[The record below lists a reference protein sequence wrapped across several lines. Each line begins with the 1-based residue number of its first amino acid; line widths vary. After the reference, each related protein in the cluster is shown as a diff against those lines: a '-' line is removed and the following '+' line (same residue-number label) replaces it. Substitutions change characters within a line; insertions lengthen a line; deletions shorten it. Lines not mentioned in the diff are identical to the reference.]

1 MIKNFLK
8 NLYPLTKFYLAVS
21 LLISAFILP
30 NYIYGYLLIL
40 ICGIIVYFYGK
51 LGIYLKRV
59 FFSLFF
65 LTLIIFAVQGLMI
78 PSNEIMAKFGFITVY
93 KAGIITAAKLTSKIS
108 ALVSTV
114 TMLTLVSKA
123 KEFTVALEKKGLNSK
138 AAFIL
143 LLSLQMIPEMK
154 KQSDVIMDSQ
164 KARGVEMEGN
174 IFVRFKALIPIFI
187 PMVLSSITN
196 TEERAITLESRG
208 FSIGEGRTIL
218 NDIFETKYDKIM
230 KILLILFLIFCIVWR
245 IYVLFKIGKH

>member
-1 MIKNFLK
+1 MIKNFLR
-8 NLYPLTKFYLAVS
+8 NLYPLTKFYLAAV

-30 NYIYGYLLIL
+30 NYTYGYLLIA
-40 ICGIIVYFYGK
+40 ICGIVAYFYEK

-78 PSNEIMAKFGFITVY
+78 PSNDIMAKFGFITVY
-93 KAGIITAAKLTSKIS
+93 KTGIITAVRLTSKIA
-108 ALVSTV
+108 ALVSTI
-114 TMLTLVSKA
+114 TMLTLISKA
-123 KEFTVALEKKGLNSK
+123 KEFTVALEKKGLNPK

-154 KQSDVIMDSQ
+154 KQSDIIMDSQ

-174 IFVRFKALIPIFI
+174 VFVRFKALIPIFI
-187 PMVLSSITN
+187 PMVLSSIIS

-208 FSIGEGRTIL
+208 FSIGEKRTIL
-218 NDIFETKYDKIM
+218 YDIEETKNDKIM
-230 KILLILFLIFCIVWR
+230 KIMLAIFIVLCITWR
-245 IYVLFKIGKH
+245 VLWVISN

>member
-1 MIKNFLK
+1 MIKNFFR
-8 NLYPLTKFYLAVS
+8 NLYPLTKFYLAVV

-30 NYIYGYLLIL
+30 NYIYGYLLIAV
-40 ICGIIVYFYGK
+40 CGIVAYFYEK

-78 PSNEIMAKFGFITVY
+78 PSNDIMAKLGFITVY
-93 KAGIITAAKLTSKIS
+93 KTGIITAVKLTSKIA
-108 ALVSTV
+108 ALVSTI
-114 TMLTLVSKA
+114 TMLTLISKA
-123 KEFTVALEKKGLNSK
+123 KEFTVALEKKGLNPK

-154 KQSDVIMDSQ
+154 KQSDIIMDSQ

-174 IFVRFKALIPIFI
+174 VFVRFKALIPIFI
-187 PMVLSSITN
+187 PMVLSSIIS

-208 FSIGEGRTIL
+208 FSIGEKRTIL
-218 NDIFETKYDKIM
+218 HDIEETKNDKIM
-230 KILLILFLIFCIVWR
+230 KIMLAIFIVLCIVWR
-245 IYVLFKIGKH
+245 VLWVISK

>member
-1 MIKNFLK
+1 MIKNFFR
-8 NLYPLTKFYLAVS
+8 NLYPLTKFYLATV

-30 NYIYGYLLIL
+30 NYTYGYLLIA
-40 ICGIIVYFYGK
+40 ICGIAAYLYEN

-78 PSNEIMAKFGFITVY
+78 PSNDIMAKFGFITVY
-93 KAGIITAAKLTSKIS
+93 KTGIITAVRLTSKIA
-108 ALVSTV
+108 ALVSTI
-114 TMLTLVSKA
+114 TMLTLISKA
-123 KEFTVALEKKGLNSK
+123 KEFTVALEKKGLNPK

-154 KQSDVIMDSQ
+154 KQSDIIMDSQ

-174 IFVRFKALIPIFI
+174 VFVRFKALIPIFI
-187 PMVLSSITN
+187 PMVLSSIIS

-208 FSIGEGRTIL
+208 FSIGEKRTIL
-218 NDIFETKYDKIM
+218 HDIEETKNDKIM
-230 KILLILFLIFCIVWR
+230 KIMLAIFIVLCIVWR
-245 IYVLFKIGKH
+245 VLWVISK

>member
-1 MIKNFLK
+1 MIKNFFR
-8 NLYPLTKFYLAVS
+8 NSYPLTKFYLAAV

-30 NYIYGYLLIL
+30 NYTYGYLLIA
-40 ICGIIVYFYGK
+40 ICGIVAYFYEK

-78 PSNEIMAKFGFITVY
+78 PSNDIIAKFGFITVY
-93 KAGIITAAKLTSKIS
+93 KTGIITAVRLTSKIA
-108 ALVSTV
+108 ALVSTI
-114 TMLTLVSKA
+114 TMLTLISKA
-123 KEFTVALEKKGLNSK
+123 KEFTVALEKKGLNPK

-154 KQSDVIMDSQ
+154 KQSDIIMDSQ

-174 IFVRFKALIPIFI
+174 VFVRFKALIPIFI
-187 PMVLSSITN
+187 PMVLSSIIS

-208 FSIGEGRTIL
+208 FSIGEKRTIL
-218 NDIFETKYDKIM
+218 HDIEETKNDKIM
-230 KILLILFLIFCIVWR
+230 KIMLAIFIVLCIVWR
-245 IYVLFKIGKH
+245 VLWVISK

>member
-1 MIKNFLK
+1 MIKNFFR
-8 NLYPLTKFYLAVS
+8 NLYPLTKFYLAVV

-30 NYIYGYLLIL
+30 NYTYGYLLIA
-40 ICGIIVYFYGK
+40 ICGIVAYFYEK

-78 PSNEIMAKFGFITVY
+78 PSNDIMAKFGFITVY
-93 KAGIITAAKLTSKIS
+93 KTGIITAVRLTSKIA
-108 ALVSTV
+108 ALVSTI
-114 TMLTLVSKA
+114 TMLTLISKA
-123 KEFTVALEKKGLNSK
+123 KEFTVALEKKGVNPK

-154 KQSDVIMDSQ
+154 KQSDIIMDSQ

-174 IFVRFKALIPIFI
+174 VFVRFKALIPIFI
-187 PMVLSSITN
+187 PMVLSSIIS

-208 FSIGEGRTIL
+208 FSIGEKRTIL
-218 NDIFETKYDKIM
+218 HDIEETKNDKIM
-230 KILLILFLIFCIVWR
+230 KIMLAIFIVLCIVWR
-245 IYVLFKIGKH
+245 VLWVISK

>member
-1 MIKNFLK
+1 MIKNFFR
-8 NLYPLTKFYLAVS
+8 NLYTLTKFYLAAV

-30 NYIYGYLLIL
+30 NYTYGYLLIA
-40 ICGIIVYFYGK
+40 ICGIVAYFYEK

-78 PSNEIMAKFGFITVY
+78 PSNDIMAKFGFITVY
-93 KAGIITAAKLTSKIS
+93 KTGIITAVRLTSKIA
-108 ALVSTV
+108 ALVSTI
-114 TMLTLVSKA
+114 TMLTLISKA
-123 KEFTVALEKKGLNSK
+123 KEFTVALEKKGLNPK

-154 KQSDVIMDSQ
+154 KQSDIIMDSQ

-174 IFVRFKALIPIFI
+174 VFVRFKALIPIFI
-187 PMVLSSITN
+187 PMVLSSIIS

-208 FSIGEGRTIL
+208 FSIGEKRTIL
-218 NDIFETKYDKIM
+218 HDIEETKNDKIM
-230 KILLILFLIFCIVWR
+230 KIMLAIFIVLCIVWR
-245 IYVLFKIGKH
+245 VLWVISK

>member
-40 ICGIIVYFYGK
+40 ICGVIVYFYGK

-164 KARGVEMEGN
+164 RSRGVETEGN
-174 IFVRFKALIPIFI
+174 VFVRFKALLPVFI
-187 PMVLSSITN
+187 PLVLGSIVN
-196 TEERAITLESRG
+196 TEERAITLEARG
-208 FSIGEGRTIL
+208 FSIGEKRTIL
-218 NDIFETKYDKIM
+218 NELKETKNDKIV
-230 KILLILFLIFCIVWR
+230 KIILVIFLILCIAWR
-245 IYVLFKIGKH
+245 ILWVLK

>member
-1 MIKNFLK
+1 MIKNFFR
-8 NLYPLTKFYLAVS
+8 NSYPLTKFYLAAV

-30 NYIYGYLLIL
+30 NYTYGYLLIA
-40 ICGIIVYFYGK
+40 ICGIVAYFYEK

-78 PSNEIMAKFGFITVY
+78 PSNDIMAKFGFITVY
-93 KAGIITAAKLTSKIS
+93 KTGIITAVRLTSKIA
-108 ALVSTV
+108 ALVSTI
-114 TMLTLVSKA
+114 TMLTLISKA
-123 KEFTVALEKKGLNSK
+123 KEFTVALEKKGLNPK

-154 KQSDVIMDSQ
+154 KQSDIIMDSQ

-174 IFVRFKALIPIFI
+174 VFVRFKALIPIFI
-187 PMVLSSITN
+187 PMVLSSIIS

-208 FSIGEGRTIL
+208 FSIGEKRTIL
-218 NDIFETKYDKIM
+218 NDIEETKNDKIM
-230 KILLILFLIFCIVWR
+230 KIMLAIFIVLCIVWR
-245 IYVLFKIGKH
+245 VLWVISK

>member
-1 MIKNFLK
+1 MIKNFFR
-8 NLYPLTKFYLAVS
+8 NLYPLTKFYLAVV

-30 NYIYGYLLIL
+30 NYTYGYLLIAV
-40 ICGIIVYFYGK
+40 CGIVAYFYEK

-78 PSNEIMAKFGFITVY
+78 PSNDIMAKFGFITVY
-93 KAGIITAAKLTSKIS
+93 KTGIITAVRLTSKIA
-108 ALVSTV
+108 ALVSTI
-114 TMLTLVSKA
+114 TMLTLISKA
-123 KEFTVALEKKGLNSK
+123 KEFTVALEKKGLNPK

-154 KQSDVIMDSQ
+154 KQSDIIMDSQ

-174 IFVRFKALIPIFI
+174 VFVRFKALIPIFI
-187 PMVLSSITN
+187 PMVLSSIIS

-208 FSIGEGRTIL
+208 FSIGEKRTIL
-218 NDIFETKYDKIM
+218 HDIEETKNDKIM
-230 KILLILFLIFCIVWR
+230 KIMLAIFIVLCIVWR
-245 IYVLFKIGKH
+245 VLWVISK

>member
-1 MIKNFLK
+1 MIKNFFR
-8 NLYPLTKFYLAVS
+8 NLYPLTKFYLASV

-30 NYIYGYLLIL
+30 NYTYGYLLIA
-40 ICGIIVYFYGK
+40 ICGIVAYFYEK

-78 PSNEIMAKFGFITVY
+78 PSNDIMAKFGFITVY
-93 KAGIITAAKLTSKIS
+93 KTGIITAVRLTSKIA
-108 ALVSTV
+108 ALVSTI
-114 TMLTLVSKA
+114 TMLTLISKA
-123 KEFTVALEKKGLNSK
+123 KEFTVALEKKGLNPK

-154 KQSDVIMDSQ
+154 KQSDIIMDSQ

-174 IFVRFKALIPIFI
+174 VFVRFKALIPIFI
-187 PMVLSSITN
+187 PMVLSSIIS

-208 FSIGEGRTIL
+208 FSIGEKRTIL
-218 NDIFETKYDKIM
+218 HDIEETKNDKIM
-230 KILLILFLIFCIVWR
+230 KIMLAIFIVLCIVWR
-245 IYVLFKIGKH
+245 VLWVISK

>member
-30 NYIYGYLLIL
+30 NYIYGYLLVL

-78 PSNEIMAKFGFITVY
+78 HSNEIMAKFGFITVY

-154 KQSDVIMDSQ
+154 KQSDIIMDSQ
-164 KARGVEMEGN
+164 KARGEALEGN
-174 IFVRFKALIPIFI
+174 DFVRFKALIPIFI
-187 PMVLSSITN
+187 PMVLSSIIS

-208 FSIGEGRTIL
+208 FSIGEKRTIL
-218 NDIFETKYDKIM
+218 HDIEETKNDKIM
-230 KILLILFLIFCIVWR
+230 KIMLAIFIVLCIVWR
-245 IYVLFKIGKH
+245 VLWVISK

>member
-1 MIKNFLK
+1 MIKNFFR
-8 NLYPLTKFYLAVS
+8 NLYPLMKFYLAAV

-30 NYIYGYLLIL
+30 NYTYGYLLIAV
-40 ICGIIVYFYGK
+40 CGIVAYLYEK

-78 PSNEIMAKFGFITVY
+78 PSNDIMAKFGFITVY
-93 KAGIITAAKLTSKIS
+93 KTGIITAVRLTSKIA
-108 ALVSTV
+108 ALVSTI
-114 TMLTLVSKA
+114 TMLTLISKA
-123 KEFTVALEKKGLNSK
+123 KEFTVALEKKGLNPK

-154 KQSDVIMDSQ
+154 KQSDIIMDSQ

-174 IFVRFKALIPIFI
+174 VFVRFKALIPIFI
-187 PMVLSSITN
+187 PMVLSSIIS

-208 FSIGEGRTIL
+208 FSIGEKRTIL
-218 NDIFETKYDKIM
+218 HDIEETKNDKIM
-230 KILLILFLIFCIVWR
+230 KIMLAIFIVLCIVWR
-245 IYVLFKIGKH
+245 VVWVISK

>member
-1 MIKNFLK
+1 MIKNFFR
-8 NLYPLTKFYLAVS
+8 NLYPLTKFYLAVV

-30 NYIYGYLLIL
+30 NYTYGYLLIAV
-40 ICGIIVYFYGK
+40 CGIVAYFYEK

-78 PSNEIMAKFGFITVY
+78 PSNDIMAKFGFITVY
-93 KAGIITAAKLTSKIS
+93 KTGIITAVRLTSKIA
-108 ALVSTV
+108 ALVSTI
-114 TMLTLVSKA
+114 TMLTLISKA
-123 KEFTVALEKKGLNSK
+123 KEFTVALEKKGLNPK

-154 KQSDVIMDSQ
+154 KQSDIIMDSQ

-174 IFVRFKALIPIFI
+174 VFVRFKALIPIFI
-187 PMVLSSITN
+187 PMVLSSIIS

-208 FSIGEGRTIL
+208 FSIGEKRTIL
-218 NDIFETKYDKIM
+218 HDIEETKNDKII
-230 KILLILFLIFCIVWR
+230 KIMLAIFIVLCILWR
-245 IYVLFKIGKH
+245 VLWVISK

>member
-40 ICGIIVYFYGK
+40 ICGVIVYFYGK
-51 LGIYLKRV
+51 LGIYLRV

-164 KARGVEMEGN
+164 RSRGVETEGN
-174 IFVRFKALIPIFI
+174 VFVRFKALLPVFI
-187 PMVLSSITN
+187 PLVLGSIVN
-196 TEERAITLESRG
+196 TEERAITLEARG
-208 FSIGEGRTIL
+208 FSIGEKRTIL
-218 NDIFETKYDKIM
+218 NELKETKNDKIV
-230 KILLILFLIFCIVWR
+230 KIILVIFLILCIAWR
-245 IYVLFKIGKH
+245 ILWVLK

>member
-114 TMLTLVSKA
+114 TMLTLVSRA

>member
-1 MIKNFLK
+1 MIKNFFR
-8 NLYPLTKFYLAVS
+8 NSYPLTKFYLAAV

-30 NYIYGYLLIL
+30 NYTYGYLLIA
-40 ICGIIVYFYGK
+40 ICGIVAYFYEK

-78 PSNEIMAKFGFITVY
+78 PSNDIMAKFGFITVY
-93 KAGIITAAKLTSKIS
+93 KTGIITAVRLTSKIA
-108 ALVSTV
+108 ALVSTI
-114 TMLTLVSKA
+114 TMLTLISKA
-123 KEFTVALEKKGLNSK
+123 KEFTVALEKKGLNPK

-154 KQSDVIMDSQ
+154 KQSDIIMDSQ

-174 IFVRFKALIPIFI
+174 VFVRFKALIPIFI
-187 PMVLSSITN
+187 PMVLSSIIS

-208 FSIGEGRTIL
+208 FSIGEKRTIL
-218 NDIFETKYDKIM
+218 HDIEETKNDKIM
-230 KILLILFLIFCIVWR
+230 KIMLAIFIVLCIVWR
-245 IYVLFKIGKH
+245 VLWVISK

>member
-1 MIKNFLK
+1 MIKNFFR
-8 NLYPLTKFYLAVS
+8 NLYPLTKFYLAVV

-30 NYIYGYLLIL
+30 NYTYGYLLIA
-40 ICGIIVYFYGK
+40 ICGIVAYLYEK

-78 PSNEIMAKFGFITVY
+78 PSNDIMAKFGFITVY
-93 KAGIITAAKLTSKIS
+93 KTGIITAVRLTSKIA
-108 ALVSTV
+108 ALVSTI
-114 TMLTLVSKA
+114 TMLTLISKA
-123 KEFTVALEKKGLNSK
+123 KEFTVALEKKGLNPK

-154 KQSDVIMDSQ
+154 KQSDIIMDSQ

-174 IFVRFKALIPIFI
+174 VFVRFKALIPIFI
-187 PMVLSSITN
+187 PMVLSSIIS

-208 FSIGEGRTIL
+208 FSIGEKRTIL
-218 NDIFETKYDKIM
+218 NDIEETKNDKIM
-230 KILLILFLIFCIVWR
+230 KIMLAIFIVLCIVWR
-245 IYVLFKIGKH
+245 VLWVISK

>member
-1 MIKNFLK
+1 MIKNFFR
-8 NLYPLTKFYLAVS
+8 NLYPLTKFYLAVV

-30 NYIYGYLLIL
+30 NYTYGYLLIA
-40 ICGIIVYFYGK
+40 ICGIVAYFYEK

-78 PSNEIMAKFGFITVY
+78 PSNDIMAKFGFITVY
-93 KAGIITAAKLTSKIS
+93 KTGIITAVRLTSKIA
-108 ALVSTV
+108 ALVSTI
-114 TMLTLVSKA
+114 TMLTLISKA
-123 KEFTVALEKKGLNSK
+123 KEFTVALEKKGLNPK

-154 KQSDVIMDSQ
+154 KQSDIIMDSQ

-174 IFVRFKALIPIFI
+174 VFVRFKALIPIFI
-187 PMVLSSITN
+187 PMVLSSIIS

-208 FSIGEGRTIL
+208 FSIGEKRTIL
-218 NDIFETKYDKIM
+218 HDIKETKNDKIM
-230 KILLILFLIFCIVWR
+230 KIMLAIFIVLCIVWR
-245 IYVLFKIGKH
+245 VLWVISK

>member
-1 MIKNFLK
+1 MIKNFFR
-8 NLYPLTKFYLAVS
+8 NLYPLMKFYLAAV

-30 NYIYGYLLIL
+30 NYTYGYLLIA
-40 ICGIIVYFYGK
+40 ICGIVAYFYEK

-78 PSNEIMAKFGFITVY
+78 PSNDIMAKFGFITVY
-93 KAGIITAAKLTSKIS
+93 KTGIITAVRLTSKIA
-108 ALVSTV
+108 ALVSTI
-114 TMLTLVSKA
+114 TMLTLISKA
-123 KEFTVALEKKGLNSK
+123 KEFTVALEKKGLNPK

-154 KQSDVIMDSQ
+154 KQSDIIMDSQ

-174 IFVRFKALIPIFI
+174 VFVRFKALIPIFI
-187 PMVLSSITN
+187 PMVLSSIIS

-208 FSIGEGRTIL
+208 FSIGEKRTIL
-218 NDIFETKYDKIM
+218 HDIEETKNDKIM
-230 KILLILFLIFCIVWR
+230 KIMLAIFIVLCIVWR
-245 IYVLFKIGKH
+245 VLWVISK

>member
-1 MIKNFLK
+1 MIKNFFR
-8 NLYPLTKFYLAVS
+8 NLYPLTKFYLATV

-30 NYIYGYLLIL
+30 NYTYGYLLIA
-40 ICGIIVYFYGK
+40 ICGIVAYFYEK

-78 PSNEIMAKFGFITVY
+78 PSNDIMAKFGFITVY
-93 KAGIITAAKLTSKIS
+93 KTGIITAVRLTSKIA
-108 ALVSTV
+108 ALVSTI
-114 TMLTLVSKA
+114 TMLTLISKA
-123 KEFTVALEKKGLNSK
+123 KEFTVALEKKGVNPK

-154 KQSDVIMDSQ
+154 KQSDIIMDSQ

-174 IFVRFKALIPIFI
+174 VFVRFKALIPIFI
-187 PMVLSSITN
+187 PMVLSSIIS

-208 FSIGEGRTIL
+208 FSIGEKRTIL
-218 NDIFETKYDKIM
+218 HDIEETKNDKIM
-230 KILLILFLIFCIVWR
+230 KIMLAIFIVLCIVWR
-245 IYVLFKIGKH
+245 VLWVISK

>member
-93 KAGIITAAKLTSKIS
+93 KDGIITAAKLTSKIS

-114 TMLTLVSKA
+114 TMLTIVSKA

-164 KARGVEMEGN
+164 RSRGVETEGN
-174 IFVRFKALIPIFI
+174 VFVRFKALLPVFI
-187 PMVLSSITN
+187 PLVLGSIVN
-196 TEERAITLESRG
+196 TEERAITLEARG
-208 FSIGEGRTIL
+208 FSIGEKRTIL
-218 NDIFETKYDKIM
+218 DELKETKNDKIIKM
-230 KILLILFLIFCIVWR
+230 ILVIFLILCIAWR
-245 IYVLFKIGKH
+245 ILWVLK

>member
-1 MIKNFLK
+1 MIKNFFR
-8 NLYPLTKFYLAVS
+8 NLYPLTKFYLAVV

-30 NYIYGYLLIL
+30 NYTYGYLLIA
-40 ICGIIVYFYGK
+40 ICGIVAYFYEK

-78 PSNEIMAKFGFITVY
+78 PSNDIIAKFGFITVY
-93 KAGIITAAKLTSKIS
+93 KTGIITAVRLTSKIA
-108 ALVSTV
+108 ALVSTI
-114 TMLTLVSKA
+114 TMLTLISKA
-123 KEFTVALEKKGLNSK
+123 KEFTVALEKKGLNPK

-154 KQSDVIMDSQ
+154 KQSDIIMDSQ

-174 IFVRFKALIPIFI
+174 VFVRFKALIPIFI
-187 PMVLSSITN
+187 PMVLSSIIS

-208 FSIGEGRTIL
+208 FSIGEKRTIL
-218 NDIFETKYDKIM
+218 HDIEETKNDKIM
-230 KILLILFLIFCIVWR
+230 KIMLAIFIVLCIVWR
-245 IYVLFKIGKH
+245 VLWVISK

>member
-1 MIKNFLK
+1 MIKNFFR
-8 NLYPLTKFYLAVS
+8 NLYPLTKFYLAVV

-30 NYIYGYLLIL
+30 NYTYGYLLIAV
-40 ICGIIVYFYGK
+40 CGIVAYFYEK

-78 PSNEIMAKFGFITVY
+78 PSNDIMAKFGFITVY
-93 KAGIITAAKLTSKIS
+93 KTGIITAVRLTSKIA
-108 ALVSTV
+108 ALVSTI
-114 TMLTLVSKA
+114 TMLTLISKA
-123 KEFTVALEKKGLNSK
+123 KEFTVALEKKGLNPK

-154 KQSDVIMDSQ
+154 KQSDIIMDSQ

-174 IFVRFKALIPIFI
+174 VFVRFKALIPIFI
-187 PMVLSSITN
+187 PMVLSSIIN

-208 FSIGEGRTIL
+208 FSIGEKRTIL
-218 NDIFETKYDKIM
+218 HDIEETKNDKIM
-230 KILLILFLIFCIVWR
+230 KIMLAIFIVLCITWR
-245 IYVLFKIGKH
+245 VLWVISK

>member
-1 MIKNFLK
+1 MIKNFFR
-8 NLYPLTKFYLAVS
+8 NLYPLTKFYLAAV

-30 NYIYGYLLIL
+30 NYTYGYLLIA
-40 ICGIIVYFYGK
+40 ICGIVAYFYEK

-78 PSNEIMAKFGFITVY
+78 PSNDIMAKFGFITVY
-93 KAGIITAAKLTSKIS
+93 KTGIITAVRLTSKIA
-108 ALVSTV
+108 ALVSTI
-114 TMLTLVSKA
+114 TMLTLISKA
-123 KEFTVALEKKGLNSK
+123 KEFTVALEKKGVNPK

-154 KQSDVIMDSQ
+154 KQSDIIMDSQ

-174 IFVRFKALIPIFI
+174 VFVRFKALIPIFI
-187 PMVLSSITN
+187 PMVLSSIIS

-208 FSIGEGRTIL
+208 FSIGEKRTIL
-218 NDIFETKYDKIM
+218 HDIEETKNDKIM
-230 KILLILFLIFCIVWR
+230 KIVLAIFIVLCILWR
-245 IYVLFKIGKH
+245 VLWVISK

>member
-1 MIKNFLK
+1 MIKNFFR
-8 NLYPLTKFYLAVS
+8 NLYPLTKFYLAVV

-30 NYIYGYLLIL
+30 NYTYGYLLIAV
-40 ICGIIVYFYGK
+40 CGIVAYFYEK

-78 PSNEIMAKFGFITVY
+78 PSNDIIAKFGFITVY
-93 KAGIITAAKLTSKIS
+93 KTGIITAVRLTSKIA
-108 ALVSTV
+108 ALVSTI
-114 TMLTLVSKA
+114 TMLTLISKA
-123 KEFTVALEKKGLNSK
+123 KEFTVALEKKGLNPK

-154 KQSDVIMDSQ
+154 KQSDIIMDSQ

-174 IFVRFKALIPIFI
+174 VFVRFKALIPIFI
-187 PMVLSSITN
+187 PMVLSSIIS

-208 FSIGEGRTIL
+208 FSIGEKRTIL
-218 NDIFETKYDKIM
+218 HDIEETKNDKIM
-230 KILLILFLIFCIVWR
+230 KIMLAIFIVLCIVWR
-245 IYVLFKIGKH
+245 VLWVISK

>member
-40 ICGIIVYFYGK
+40 ICGIIVYFYEK

-164 KARGVEMEGN
+164 KARGVETEGN
-174 IFVRFKALIPIFI
+174 VFVRFKVLLPVFI
-187 PMVLSSITN
+187 PLVLGSIVN
-196 TEERAITLESRG
+196 TEERAITLEARG
-208 FSIGEGRTIL
+208 FSIGEKRTIL
-218 NDIFETKYDKIM
+218 NELKETKNDEIVKI
-230 KILLILFLIFCIVWR
+230 ILVIFLILCIAWR
-245 IYVLFKIGKH
+245 ILWVLK

>member
-1 MIKNFLK
+1 MIKNFFR
-8 NLYPLTKFYLAVS
+8 NLYPLTKFYLATV

-30 NYIYGYLLIL
+30 NYTYGYLLIA
-40 ICGIIVYFYGK
+40 ICGIVAYFYEK

-78 PSNEIMAKFGFITVY
+78 PSNDIMAKFGFITVY
-93 KAGIITAAKLTSKIS
+93 KTGIITAVRLTSKIA
-108 ALVSTV
+108 ALVSTI
-114 TMLTLVSKA
+114 TMLTLISKA
-123 KEFTVALEKKGLNSK
+123 KEFTVALEKKGLNPK

-154 KQSDVIMDSQ
+154 KQSDIIMDSQ

-174 IFVRFKALIPIFI
+174 VFVRFKALIPIFI
-187 PMVLSSITN
+187 PMVLSSIIS

-208 FSIGEGRTIL
+208 FSIGEKRTIL
-218 NDIFETKYDKIM
+218 YDIEETKNDKIM
-230 KILLILFLIFCIVWR
+230 KIMLAIFIVLCIVWR
-245 IYVLFKIGKH
+245 VLWVISK

>member
-1 MIKNFLK
+1 MIKNFFR
-8 NLYPLTKFYLAVS
+8 NLYPLTKFYLTAV

-30 NYIYGYLLIL
+30 NYTYGYLLIA
-40 ICGIIVYFYGK
+40 ICGIVAYFYEK

-78 PSNEIMAKFGFITVY
+78 PSNDIMAKFGFITVY
-93 KAGIITAAKLTSKIS
+93 KTGIITAVRLTSKIA
-108 ALVSTV
+108 ALVSTI
-114 TMLTLVSKA
+114 TMLTLISKA
-123 KEFTVALEKKGLNSK
+123 KEFTVALEKKGLNPK

-154 KQSDVIMDSQ
+154 KQSDIIMDSQ

-174 IFVRFKALIPIFI
+174 VFVRFKALIPIFI
-187 PMVLSSITN
+187 PMVLSSIIS

-208 FSIGEGRTIL
+208 FSIGEKRTIL
-218 NDIFETKYDKIM
+218 YDIEETKNDKIM
-230 KILLILFLIFCIVWR
+230 KIMLAIFIVLCIVWR
-245 IYVLFKIGKH
+245 VLWVILK

>member
-1 MIKNFLK
+1 MIKNFFR
-8 NLYPLTKFYLAVS
+8 NLYPLTKFYLAAV

-30 NYIYGYLLIL
+30 NYTYGYLLIA
-40 ICGIIVYFYGK
+40 ICGIVAYFYEK

-78 PSNEIMAKFGFITVY
+78 PSNDIMAKFGFITVY
-93 KAGIITAAKLTSKIS
+93 KTGIITAIRLTSKIA
-108 ALVSTV
+108 ALVSTI
-114 TMLTLVSKA
+114 TMLTLISKA

-154 KQSDVIMDSQ
+154 KQSDIIMDSQ

-174 IFVRFKALIPIFI
+174 VFVRFKALIP
-187 PMVLSSITN
+187 MVLSSIIS

-208 FSIGEGRTIL
+208 FSIGEKRTIL
-218 NDIFETKYDKIM
+218 HDIKETKNDKIM
-230 KILLILFLIFCIVWR
+230 KIMLAIFIVLCIVWR
-245 IYVLFKIGKH
+245 VLWVISK